1 MSRNSTSSTPRWVP
15 WILTKPALEA
25 RSMPVRS
32 LCPDLIDHQLSDCQ
46 WIPRRCV
53 NGFTIEHQRVA
64 RVVTVVGKDQSVAHD
79 RVLLSPNQHWL
90 SRLP

>member
-32 LCPDLIDHQLSDCQ
+32 LCPDLIDHQL
-46 WIPRRCV
+46 
-53 NGFTIEHQRVA
+53 
-64 RVVTVVGKDQSVAHD
+64 